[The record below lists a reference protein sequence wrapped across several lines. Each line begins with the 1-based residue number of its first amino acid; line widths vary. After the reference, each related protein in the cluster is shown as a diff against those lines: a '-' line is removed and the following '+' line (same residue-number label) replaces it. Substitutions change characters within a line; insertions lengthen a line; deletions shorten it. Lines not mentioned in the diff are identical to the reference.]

1 MGSLELL
8 GLNDRVRD
16 GVRNRAKV
24 QLTGDFPPS
33 TPHKRSKVTVGL
45 TLSDSIQTHTSLSC
59 EPSLQQQTSRYAT
72 VSLESHWH
80 CTAFQRLVLHIYMS
94 AKALVFNAVA
104 STLGYQAKLAKP
116 EYENNEQEKIMC
128 LCRHL
133 IRVIEAK
140 PEQKHWLCTWNKK
153 RQQQC
158 VDIHHYSDVR
168 LATLIQAE
176 CL

>member
-1 MGSLELL
+1 MIFLTRKQQLQHRFDITNNPIAHKSLQNVFFEVTKGCMGSLEFL

-94 AKALVFNAVA
+94 AKALVFNVVA
-104 STLGYQAKLAKP
+104 STLGY
-116 EYENNEQEKIMC
+116 
-128 LCRHL
+128 
-133 IRVIEAK
+133 
-140 PEQKHWLCTWNKK
+140 
-153 RQQQC
+153 
-158 VDIHHYSDVR
+158 
-168 LATLIQAE
+168 
-176 CL
+176 